1 MRIRTSYAQI
11 LKISAPII
19 IGSAV
24 QNLIALTDMIFLYYR
39 SEEDFASIGFVG
51 TFYIIVAAIG
61 FGFSR
66 GGQILIARYAGGGR
80 AKEAGRAFHSML
92 MFELILAAGMYLILT
107 YGSYWIFAAV
117 VDSDV
122 IFYKSLEYIETRRYG
137 VFASYAGVAAIALYS
152 GLARPM
158 FIVLDTFVLF
168 FVNVVLNR
176 ALIFG
181 VWGFPEMGIAGAG
194 LASTIAEYV
203 ALVLFL
209 IYMLFDKRIQ
219 PMKVFQRP
227 RLDWPLVREQISL
240 SVPIVVLSLVGL
252 GSGFL
257 FFGLVEN
264 FGERA
269 MAVNSL
275 VRIVYLI
282 LSIPIWGFS
291 SGINTISSNFV
302 GQGRRMAVLPMT
314 WKTAKLCFFVTLL
327 MTLPIVFFPRYL
339 LYPLLGDERAYLIE
353 MARPIFYVLAFI
365 LGSFSIASI
374 FFNSVIGVGV
384 VNRATLVQTLAAG
397 VYIGLVFVVVNLP
410 NSSLELAWSVEILYW
425 GIIFAWSYW
434 YLYRKKWY
442 PDVPK

>member
-11 LKISAPII
+11 WKISAPII

-24 QNLIALTDMIFLYYR
+24 QNLIALTDMVFLYYR
-39 SEEDFASIGFVG
+39 SEDDFASIGFVG

-66 GGQILIARYAGGGR
+66 GGQILIARYAGGRR
-80 AKEAGRAFHSML
+80 AEEAGRAFHSML
-92 MFELILAAGMYLILT
+92 LFELLLAAAMFLIMT
-107 YGSYWIFAAV
+107 YGCYWIFAAV
-117 VDSDV
+117 VDSDI
-122 IFYKSLEYIETRRYG
+122 IFYKSLEYIDTRRWG

-152 GLARPM
+152 GLARPK
-158 FIVLDTFVLF
+158 FIVIDTFILF
-168 FVNVVLNR
+168 IINVILNR

-181 VWGFPEMGIAGAG
+181 AWGFPEMGIAGAG

-203 ALVLFL
+203 ALVIFL
-209 IYMLFDKRIQ
+209 IYMFFDRRIR
-219 PMKVFQRP
+219 PMRVFNLP
-227 RLDWPLVREQISL
+227 RLDWPLVREQIGL
-240 SVPIVVLSLVGL
+240 SIPIVVLSLVGL

-282 LSIPIWGFS
+282 LSIPVWGFS
-291 SGINTISSNFV
+291 SGINTITSNFV

-314 WKTAKLCFFVTLL
+314 WKTAKLCFFVTII
-327 MTLPIVFFPRYL
+327 MTLPIVLFPRYL
-339 LYPLLGDERAYLIE
+339 LYPILGDERAYLIE
-353 MARPIFYVLAFI
+353 MARPVFWVLAFI

-374 FFNSVIGVGV
+374 YFNSVIGVGDV
-384 VNRATLVQTLAAG
+384 GTATLVQALAAG
-397 VYIGLVFVVVNLP
+397 VYIGLVFIVVNLP
-410 NSSLELAWSVEILYW
+410 EGSLELAWSTEILYW
-425 GIIFAWSYW
+425 GLIFAWSYW

-442 PDVPK
+442 PNA